1 MTNEKEWWKDDKYF
15 VVTDMNEHGEVTG
28 EGPNIEAIV
37 LEAERRGHERAMEE
51 VKAASLGTVA
61 VVVAPGEE
69 TEEWVDALAIPKS
82 FFEK

>member
-37 LEAERRGHERAMEE
+37 LEAERRGYERAIEE
-51 VKAASLGTVA
+51 VRDASARSLMTIHPSVE
-61 VVVAPGEE
+61 PEP
-69 TEEWVDALAIPKS
+69 ALIIPKS
-82 FFEK
+82 FFGK